1 VIKYKIRKG
10 NIGID
15 MKNII
20 INKFNEFIK
29 ENGLSINL
37 SFDMP
42 KGYEDAFGTFDV
54 IDSTLYLNIDKKCS
68 NVRKLY
74 TLYHELRHSLQY
86 IYSERFDDVIRKS
99 INYVVLYDGSVLKL
113 LGNKWH
119 KSKLTNCDFEFMD
132 VYLNLSYELDANK
145 YAFET
150 VKNLISTD
158 EELEEL
164 EYIFKNSQPSLRISK
179 EEMNKI
185 FRQIDKLI
193 GE

>member
-1 VIKYKIRKG
+1 
-10 NIGID
+10 
-15 MKNII
+15 
-20 INKFNEFIK
+20 
-29 ENGLSINL
+29 
-37 SFDMP
+37 
-42 KGYEDAFGTFDV
+42 
-54 IDSTLYLNIDKKCS
+54 
-68 NVRKLY
+68 
-74 TLYHELRHSLQY
+74 
-86 IYSERFDDVIRKS
+86 
-99 INYVVLYDGSVLKL
+99 
-113 LGNKWH
+113 
-119 KSKLTNCDFEFMD
+119 
-132 VYLNLSYELDANK
+132 LSYELDANK